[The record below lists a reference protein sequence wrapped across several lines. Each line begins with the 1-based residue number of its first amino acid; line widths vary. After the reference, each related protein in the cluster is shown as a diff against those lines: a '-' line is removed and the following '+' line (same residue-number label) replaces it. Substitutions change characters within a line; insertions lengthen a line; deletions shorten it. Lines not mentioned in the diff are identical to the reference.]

1 MEETLEKIKKEI
13 NSLKKQLEVYGDSIR
28 IKDVIAALNR
38 IYYIDEP
45 ITVLNNTDNSVNA
58 IKNTSSDNTLQVG
71 LTEGTPLSVVK
82 FKNLTNKMSETYER
96 KNHDYGDSFNKSL
109 DKFGLIASVVRM
121 NDKMERIESLMNKE
135 ALVKDESIKDTLLD
149 LASYCVMTTM
159 WLDNNKNSK

>member
-13 NSLKKQLEVYGDSIR
+13 NSLKKQLEAYGDSIR
-28 IKDVIAALNR
+28 IKDVIVALNR

-45 ITVLNNTDNSVNA
+45 ITVLNNTDNS
-58 IKNTSSDNTLQVG
+58 INTSKNSSSNNTLQVG
-71 LTEGTPLSVVK
+71 LTEGTPLSVIK

-121 NDKMERIESLMNKE
+121 NDKMERIESLTNKE

-149 LASYCVMTTM
+149 LANYAIMTIVWM
-159 WLDNNKNSK
+159 NLHKDK

>member
-13 NSLKKQLEVYGDSIR
+13 NSLKKQLEAYGDSIR
-28 IKDVIAALNR
+28 IKDVIVALNR

-45 ITVLNNTDNSVNA
+45 ITVLNNTDNSVN
-58 IKNTSSDNTLQVG
+58 TSKKASSSNTLQVG
-71 LTEGTPLSVVK
+71 PIEKTPLSVIK

-121 NDKMERIESLMNKE
+121 NDKMERIESLTNKE

>member
-13 NSLKKQLEVYGDSIR
+13 NSLKKQLEAYGDSIR
-28 IKDVIAALNR
+28 IKDVIVALNR

-45 ITVLNNTDNSVNA
+45 ITVLNNTDNSVNS
-58 IKNTSSDNTLQVG
+58 KNSSSNNTLQVG
-71 LTEGTPLSVVK
+71 LTEGTPLSVIK

-149 LASYCVMTTM
+149 LANYAIMTIVWM
-159 WLDNNKNSK
+159 NLHKDE

>member
-13 NSLKKQLEVYGDSIR
+13 NSLKKQLEAYGDSIR
-28 IKDVIAALNR
+28 IKDVIVALNR

-45 ITVLNNTDNSVNA
+45 ITVLNNTDNSVDS
-58 IKNTSSDNTLQVG
+58 KNSSSNNTLQVG
-71 LTEGTPLSVVK
+71 LTEGTPLSVIK

-149 LASYCVMTTM
+149 LANYSIMTIVWM
-159 WLDNNKNSK
+159 NLHKDE

>member
-28 IKDVIAALNR
+28 TKDVIAALNR

-58 IKNTSSDNTLQVG
+58 IKNASSDNTLQVG

-149 LASYCVMTTM
+149 LANYAIMTIVWM
-159 WLDNNKNSK
+159 NLHKDK

>member
-13 NSLKKQLEVYGDSIR
+13 NSLKKQLEAYGDSIR
-28 IKDVIAALNR
+28 IKDVIVALNR

-45 ITVLNNTDNSVNA
+45 ITELNNTDNSVNS
-58 IKNTSSDNTLQVG
+58 KNSSSNNTLQVG
-71 LTEGTPLSVVK
+71 LTEGTPLSVIK

-149 LASYCVMTTM
+149 LANYSIMTIVWM
-159 WLDNNKNSK
+159 NLHKDK